1 MLTVI
6 NKQTFASFDDESLAS
21 ACFKPLI
28 TAYKDI
34 ESRGGDFSAEL
45 YPLLTSG
52 QKALFVFRTHYL
64 HAIQSEA
71 DYYWWTAYYLA
82 QTPRWEGLL
91 QSLRHFDDPEML
103 ALLERTEQSLR
114 QRNHPRSLANFDVS
128 LQDIDRDPQL
138 HAEMSDFYLLYK
150 EASLWTYKQI
160 AHYIRL
166 HPEQFVHFE

>member
-1 MLTVI
+1 MLTAI
-6 NKQTFASFDDESLAS
+6 NRQAFISYDDESLAS

-28 TAYKDI
+28 TAYKEI

-64 HAIQSEA
+64 HAIKSEA
-71 DYYWWTAYYLA
+71 DYYWWTAYYMA
-82 QTPRWEGLL
+82 QPLRWKGLL
-91 QSLRHFDDPEML
+91 QSLKYFDDSEML

-114 QRNHPRSLANFDVS
+114 QRNHPRNLANFDVS
-128 LQDIDRDPQL
+128 LQDMETDPKL
-138 HAEMSDFYLLYK
+138 HVEMSNFYHFYL
-150 EASLWTYKQI
+150 EASHSTWNVITR
-160 AHYIRL
+160 YIRL